1 MIGTLLDGKYLVKRQ
16 IGSGAMGAVYEA
28 EHAATGRRVAV
39 KVISASEMT
48 RDQMMACSLP
58 IWRYASARRRAL
70 VCRRPTRPMSFTA
83 TSSRPTCSSPSATRA
98 RASSSCSTSASP
110 R

>member
-39 KVISASEMT
+39 KVIQAHLT
-48 RDQMMACSLP
+48 D
-58 IWRYASARRRAL
+58 
-70 VCRRPTRPMSFTA
+70 
-83 TSSRPTCSSPSATRA
+83 
-98 RASSSCSTSASP
+98 
-110 R
+110 